1 MNEQSFIFRRTY
13 MPLSTDK
20 RTRILQAA
28 VSVFADRGFFQ
39 SRVSDVAD
47 AAGVAGGTIY
57 LYFKSKD
64 DLLISLFEDRMDNII
79 EHVNDA
85 LLAVDSAPERLKIFV
100 QKHLQMVRDYP
111 ELAEVLIVEL
121 RQSSKFMREY
131 TPVKFAEYLDIIE
144 QILKDGINE
153 GDFRS
158 TLSPRL
164 AKRIIFGALEEVC
177 ATWLR
182 FRRDGLVSPF
192 DLEQAGAQLWEI
204 LSTGFFTVG
213 HDVQERSTR

>member
-1 MNEQSFIFRRTY
+1 MG
-13 MPLSTDK
+13 LSSDK
-20 RTRILQAA
+20 RTRILNAA

-64 DLLISLFEDRMDNII
+64 DLLISLFEDKMDSII
-79 EHVNDA
+79 NHVNDA
-85 LLAVDSAPERLKIFV
+85 LSSVDNAPQRLLVFV
-100 QKHLQMVRDYP
+100 QKHLNMVERHP

-131 TPVKFAEYLDIIE
+131 TPIKFAEYLDIIE
-144 QILKDGINE
+144 EIVRDGVADGN
-153 GDFRS
+153 FRPA
-158 TLSPRL
+158 LNPRL

-182 FRRDGLVSPF
+182 FRRDGIVSPF
-192 DLEQAGAQLWEI
+192 DLEQAGDQIWEI
-204 LSTGFFTVG
+204 LSAGFF
-213 HDVQERSTR
+213 QEDDRALKRSTQ

>member
-1 MNEQSFIFRRTY
+1 VS
-13 MPLSTDK
+13 LSSDK
-20 RTRILQAA
+20 RTRILEAA

-64 DLLISLFEDRMDNII
+64 DLLISLFEDKMEHII
-79 EHVNDA
+79 RHVNEA
-85 LLAVDSAPERLKIFV
+85 LGEVETAPEKLMIFV
-100 QKHLQMVRDYP
+100 QKHLQMVELHP

-131 TPVKFAEYLDIIE
+131 KPVKFAQYLDVIE
-144 QILKDGINE
+144 QIVREGIAS
-153 GDFRS
+153 GVFR
-158 TLSPRL
+158 TDLRPRL
-164 AKRIIFGALEEVC
+164 AKRIIFGALEEVS

-182 FRRDGLVSPF
+182 FRREGLSSPF
-192 DLEQAGAQLWEI
+192 ELEQASAQIWEI
-204 LSTGFFTVG
+204 LSAGFLPPEQSS
-213 HDVQERSTR
+213 HERSTE

>member
-1 MNEQSFIFRRTY
+1 
-13 MPLSTDK
+13 
-20 RTRILQAA
+20 
-28 VSVFADRGFFQ
+28 
-39 SRVSDVAD
+39 
-47 AAGVAGGTIY
+47 
-57 LYFKSKD
+57 
-64 DLLISLFEDRMDNII
+64 MDNII

-85 LLAVDSAPERLKIFV
+85 LLAVDSAPERLRIFV

-144 QILKDGINE
+144 QILRDGIDA
-153 GDFRS
+153 GDFGPS
-158 TLSPRL
+158 LSPRL

-204 LSTGFFTVG
+204 LSRGFLLSGIMYKRGALNENISFSKKG
-213 HDVQERSTR
+213 HGPLHHARVEKRWQWFRS